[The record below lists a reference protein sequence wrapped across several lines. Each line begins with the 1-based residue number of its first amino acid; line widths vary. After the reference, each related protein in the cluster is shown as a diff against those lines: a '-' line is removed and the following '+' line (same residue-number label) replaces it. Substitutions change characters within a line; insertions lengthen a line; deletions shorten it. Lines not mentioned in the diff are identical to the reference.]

1 MDNEQKTE
9 KTGLQLLITAKTINY
24 CPKQFV
30 KPKYS
35 NLRLKHLV
43 LPQKNQF
50 VTVDYH
56 LLASIST

>member
-35 NLRLKHLV
+35 NLRLKH
-43 LPQKNQF
+43 
-50 VTVDYH
+50 Y
-56 LLASIST
+56 